1 MQIVKWT
8 VEGVVKGKSRV
19 FHDVTHTLVARDMLV
34 SCRECGLFY
43 YSQIKVASR
52 IVALFV
58 LDRAKALSG
67 IFLLLKFEEGKNM
80 YKKIMAKITN
90 RQELFETEIFE
101 LISAI
106 NEGTVSDIQIAGFQ
120 VALLMKGASLQE
132 IAYIAKAMRDNCVP
146 LRPKV
151 DVELMDTCGTGGGLS
166 TFNISTAT
174 AIVAAAAGIPIA
186 KHGSRSIASLSGS
199 ADVLE
204 ALGVNINL
212 ESYAVEK
219 MVEEIGIAFLY
230 APLFHPVMGKVLPPE
245 QDLGIKTIFYS
256 IIGPLINPAF
266 ASRHLLGVYK
276 PELLDTVTYV
286 AKALGYTNA
295 MFVHGLDGLDEI
307 SLLGKTRINH
317 LKNGEITA
325 IEIEPEDFGLTRC
338 KLEDIKTGTPDVNAE
353 TVNGVFSGKI
363 KGARRDAI
371 VLNAA
376 GALIIGDKAD
386 DFKSGI
392 AIANEIID
400 SGSAAKKL
408 QELREMSNSLGRSV

>member
-1 MQIVKWT
+1 
-8 VEGVVKGKSRV
+8 
-19 FHDVTHTLVARDMLV
+19 
-34 SCRECGLFY
+34 
-43 YSQIKVASR
+43 
-52 IVALFV
+52 
-58 LDRAKALSG
+58 
-67 IFLLLKFEEGKNM
+67 M
-80 YKKIMAKITN
+80 YKEIMEKITT
-90 RQELFETEIFE
+90 RQELSEMEISE
-101 LISAI
+101 LIAAI
-106 NEGTVSDIQIAGFQ
+106 NAGDVSDVQIAGFQ

-132 IAYIAKAMRDNCVP
+132 TAYIAKAMRDNCVP
-146 LRPKV
+146 LKPNV
-151 DVELMDTCGTGGGLS
+151 NGELMDTCGTGGGLS

-212 ESYAVEK
+212 QTNEVEK
-219 MVEEIGIAFLY
+219 MIEEIGIAFLY

-286 AKALGYTNA
+286 AKELGYTNA
-295 MFVHGLDGLDEI
+295 MFVHGMDGLDEI

-317 LKNGEITA
+317 LKNNEVNTFEIS
-325 IEIEPEDFGLTRC
+325 PEDFGLERC
-338 KLEDIKTGTPDVNAE
+338 TLSDIKTGTPVVNAE
-353 TVNGVFSGKI
+353 TINGVFSGKI
-363 KGARRDAI
+363 KGAKRDAI

-376 GALIIGDKAD
+376 GALIIGGKAD
-386 DFKSGI
+386 DFKMGINLAEELISSGDT
-392 AIANEIID
+392 N
-400 SGSAAKKL
+400 KKL
-408 QELREMSNSLGRSV
+408 QELKEMSNSFGRAV